1 MKKETINNRRKFMVN
16 SVKIMG
22 VVAVASVL
30 PLQSAGRLQGTMEF
44 VKLNNGIKMPIL
56 GLGTYNMR
64 GKSGQNAISTAIKV
78 GYRLIDTAQMYGN
91 EIEVGNAVGNAI
103 KYGIPREE
111 FFITTKLSSN
121 MSYDEVMKRF
131 EDSMRKLNLDYLDLL
146 LIHSNY
152 RNSKEMYKAM
162 EALHKNGNIKS
173 LGISNF
179 NAEAFSD
186 FVKNCE
192 IIPAV
197 NQCQTHI
204 FYQQKA
210 LREAMKES
218 GTLLESWS
226 PFVSGQNNFFKNPTL
241 MGVAKKHNK
250 TVAQVALRFLIQQD
264 IIVIPKTTNEQRM
277 IENIAVFDF
286 KLDSDDMKTLMAMDT
301 GKSAF
306 SWDS

>member
-1 MKKETINNRRKFMVN
+1 MKKETINNRREFMVN

-22 VVAVASVL
+22 VVAVASAI

-91 EIEVGNAVGNAI
+91 EEQVGNAVGNAI

-152 RNSKEMYKAM
+152 NNSKEMYKAM